1 MVVAWRLS
9 SVVVALAVAL
19 VCSVLT
25 PDAARAE
32 ATTTS
37 KTVVVR
43 PGENMKAALEGLRAG
58 DTLLV
63 APGRHSIGY
72 IRPRLAP
79 GTASRPVTVKAQV
92 WSAPPTLVG
101 GLLLTSPD
109 HWTFHRLRVEGT
121 AARAPGLMVDGG
133 VGWRVSAS
141 EFWGARG
148 SDAYAN
154 VAIAGG
160 NGYPRGFLFTENCV
174 HDAAR
179 SQRVKTDHNIYVK
192 IHGGPRSSGTISRN
206 VIFGHPNGAGI
217 KLGDGGQPGAPG
229 PWGVVVLNNTIL
241 DGGRQVLMSH
251 DVRDNAVRG
260 NLLGLS
266 VEPFTPQDRR
276 TTGIYAL
283 MVGGTGN
290 VVENNYV
297 FSADMA
303 VRDPFGKVRVGQ
315 DTAVRPAPALA
326 KRSTCSVTP
335 TSWQARYY
343 GTTSRGTYLDW

>member
-1 MVVAWRLS
+1 MIRQLLRTAVML
-9 SVVVALAVAL
+9 LAV
-19 VCSVLT
+19 VM
-25 PDAARAE
+25 AAPLAAPAASAE
-32 ATTTS
+32 EVSSSRTA
-37 KTVVVR
+37 VVR
-43 PGENMKAALEGLRAG
+43 PGESLKLALEALRPG

-63 APGRHSIGY
+63 APGRHDIGY
-72 IRPRLAP
+72 IRPRLTPA
-79 GTASRPVTVKAQV
+79 TSARPITVKAQD
-92 WSAPPTLVG
+92 WSSPPTLVG
-101 GLLLTSPD
+101 GMLLTSPD

-148 SDAYAN
+148 TDAFAN

-160 NGYPRGFLFTENCV
+160 NGYPRGFVFTENCV

-179 SQRVKTDHNIYVK
+179 SPREKTDHNIYVK
-192 IHGGPRSSGTISRN
+192 YHGDARSGGTISRN

-229 PWGVVVLNNTIL
+229 PWGVQLVNNTVL
-241 DGGRQVLMSH
+241 DGGRQVLLSH
-251 DVRDNAVRG
+251 DVRNNLVRG
-260 NLLGLS
+260 NLLGWS
-266 VEPFTPQDRR
+266 SEPFTPQDRR

-283 MVGGTGN
+283 MVGGSGN
-290 VVENNYV
+290 VMDNNFV

-303 VRDPFGKVRVGQ
+303 VRDPYGKVRVGA
-315 DTAVRPAPALA
+315 DTAVRPTPALGG
-326 KRSTCSVTP
+326 RGSCSVAP

-343 GTTSRGTYLDW
+343 GTTSKGTYLRW